1 MLPTQS
7 KTKSLGGMWEM
18 VVTGFNLYHYK
29 YAISDGSWVA
39 TGDVDE
45 GFQGLKFSPTMG
57 AYLPQE
63 DRSFSYK

>member
-1 MLPTQS
+1 
-7 KTKSLGGMWEM
+7 MWEM
-18 VVTGFNLYHYK
+18 VVTGFNVYHYK